1 MKVPNGNGEHIV
13 DENEEETL
21 DEIASNEWFMSC

>member
-21 DEIASNEWFMSC
+21 DEIASNDLWIG